1 MQRPGNSGPAHLS
14 PADDPLLQVSPTA
27 SMRATIKF
35 FWLIGVML
43 VLQMGA
49 GILTAHYGVEGT
61 ALYGLPIANWIPY
74 SLSRTWHVQLGLFW
88 IATAWLA
95 TGLCFAP
102 ILAGREPRFQRF
114 GANALFWALVL
125 VVAGS
130 LVGQGLAIH

>member
-1 MQRPGNSGPAHLS
+1 
-14 PADDPLLQVSPTA
+14 
-27 SMRATIKF
+27 
-35 FWLIGVML
+35 ML

-114 GANALFWALVL
+114 GTKTLFWAPLL

-130 LVGQGLAIH
+130 LVGQGLAIHQQLAPRANFLWGHQGFEYIDLGRI